1 MMMMV
6 MVMLL
11 PLLLSLVILFVY
23 FYLFARWNDA
33 YFSIL
38 FEKFIFRWVMSDCV
52 CAHACVLSLICIHFG
67 VHLASSLLFVAVVVI
82 GDSTRPGWFTGYQR
96 PNSIF
101 TSVEKL
107 VFEIPY
113 FRTLAA
119 TLSTCSQLP
128 KSEMRRMRTINTQY
142 YIIHLCFVHAIRH
155 VGILICNAIIKW
167 NKIDVH
173 GREWIKFRLLIGIWA
188 WARGPIFTSSKQQKH
203 FL

>member
-1 MMMMV
+1 
-6 MVMLL
+6 
-11 PLLLSLVILFVY
+11 
-23 FYLFARWNDA
+23 
-33 YFSIL
+33 
-38 FEKFIFRWVMSDCV
+38 MSDCV

-67 VHLASSLLFVAVVVI
+67 VHLASSPLFLVLVI
-82 GDSTRPGWFTGYQR
+82 GDSTRLIATVDQR
-96 PNSIF
+96 PSSIF
-101 TSVEKL
+101 TCVENL

-173 GREWIKFRLLIGIWA
+173 GRE
-188 WARGPIFTSSKQQKH
+188 
-203 FL
+203 